1 MENTTKS
8 EIKDKQA
15 AADIFNGVDETMEL
29 DAEEQ
34 KTLYDFETVN
44 KEGKDIEFDK
54 IQVKDLAGNKV

>member
-1 MENTTKS
+1 MENTTKT

>member
-15 AADIFNGVDETMEL
+15 AADIFNGVDETMAL